1 MAISAAMRRGDL
13 TAASALVSDA
23 RHKHPDDAV
32 LAHMAGNIALKSG
45 DAESAATCFASA
57 AAARPDHFDYVI
69 DHAIALQ
76 RLGRDQEA
84 IGNLIKR
91 EAAGQKVARYAN
103 VRAASHRALG
113 DLAEAAHWYDIA
125 LSLNDR
131 HPLALHGRARVAL
144 ERGEPLALGLFD
156 RALAANPGDANLWLG
171 KANALDI
178 EGDHKGAILVARQI
192 VDQAPGFMDGLST
205 LARMRLAQGEQEFAS
220 HYDEAARKQPQNPNV
235 PMEHCQT
242 LEGAGLS
249 KEAAEV
255 AARAQR
261 DFPDIAHF
269 SMLEALHLGSAG
281 EWEAAERIFAK
292 LDYDTPQRHLHEARH
307 RLRGGTPDR
316 AEELLTKV
324 LDTEPR
330 DIAAWALR
338 GLAWRVMDDPR
349 KEWLHEQAGLVNFLP
364 LQAQSALIEE
374 TINHLRELHSRS
386 PFPLGQ
392 SLRGGTQTRAKL
404 FDYASPILQQLG
416 AAIMATLED
425 YRSQLPGSDTSH
437 PLLRHREEAWR
448 FDGSWSVRLAG
459 GGDHHAAHIHPAG
472 IISSALYLVV
482 PDAVDEEEHG
492 GWLEIGRPAPNLNL
506 DLEPLRTIK
515 PKPGHLAL
523 FPSTLYH
530 GTTPFRGGERLT
542 VAFDVIV

>member
-1 MAISAAMRRGDL
+1 MAVSAAMRRGDL
-13 TAASALVSDA
+13 TSASALASHA
-23 RHKHPDDAV
+23 RREHPDDAV

-45 DAESAATCFASA
+45 DAEGAAACFASA
-57 AAARPDHFDYVI
+57 VKARPDHFDYVI

-76 RLGRDQEA
+76 RLGSDQEA
-84 IGNLIKR
+84 IASLAR
-91 EAAGQKVARYAN
+91 HEAAGLKVARYAN

-113 DLAEAAHWYDIA
+113 DLAAAARWYDIA

-144 ERGEPLALGLFD
+144 ERSEPTALGLFD
-156 RALAANPGDANLWLG
+156 RALAVNPGDANLWLG

-205 LARMRLAQGEQEFAS
+205 LARMRLAQGEEDFAS
-220 HYDEAARKQPQNPNV
+220 HYNEAARKQPQNPNI

-242 LEGAGLS
+242 LEGAGRS
-249 KEAAEV
+249 KQAADV

-281 EWEAAERIFAK
+281 EWDAAETIFAK
-292 LDYDTPQRHLHEARH
+292 LEYETPQRHLHEARH
-307 RLRGGTPDR
+307 RLRGGTPDQAQER
-316 AEELLTKV
+316 LTKV
-324 LDTEPR
+324 LKAEPW
-330 DIAAWALR
+330 DIAAWALL
-338 GLAWRVMDDPR
+338 GLAWRAMGDPR

-364 LQAQSALIEE
+364 LQAHSTLTEE
-374 TINHLRELHSRS
+374 AIDHLRELHGRS

-416 AAIMATLED
+416 AAILATLED
-425 YRSQLPGSDTSH
+425 YRSQLPGSDTTH
-437 PLLRHREEAWR
+437 PLLRHREEDWR

-482 PDAVDEEEHG
+482 PDAVNEEEHG

-506 DLEPLRTIK
+506 DLEPLRIIK
-515 PKPGHLAL
+515 PKAGHLAL

-530 GTTPFRGGERLT
+530 GTTPFEGGERMT